1 MIDAEILEHVV
12 ELRPVRPTVRVEES
26 FTGPGHARMLHNHG
40 HGGSGITLGWSCA
53 EDVLAMA
60 GSPLEAGAHR
70 IRYSRNLPWTSGVPL
85 ARHHQWRRAQRSG
98 CPRKGHAMKSWFKW
112 IAVAVTVAAIAVV
125 APTAA
130 QAAPYCGITWGSL
143 DKSAGS
149 LSPDP
154 LVNVRAGQHNCFDR
168 LVLDLDGAPAG
179 YTVSYVPA
187 IGTENGELLPLRGG
201 AFLLISLQA
210 PTYDAAGS
218 PTYSPANPAELASV
232 NGWRT
237 FRQVSLGD
245 SFEGYTTIGLG
256 VRARLPFRV
265 FTLDGPGDNSRLVID
280 VAHKW

>member
-1 MIDAEILEHVV
+1 M
-12 ELRPVRPTVRVEES
+12 
-26 FTGPGHARMLHNHG
+26 
-40 HGGSGITLGWSCA
+40 
-53 EDVLAMA
+53 
-60 GSPLEAGAHR
+60 
-70 IRYSRNLPWTSGVPL
+70 
-85 ARHHQWRRAQRSG
+85 
-98 CPRKGHAMKSWFKW
+98 
-112 IAVAVTVAAIAVV
+112 
-125 APTAA
+125 
-130 QAAPYCGITWGSL
+130 
-143 DKSAGS
+143 
-149 LSPDP
+149 
-154 LVNVRAGQHNCFDR
+154 
-168 LVLDLDGAPAG
+168 DLDGAPAG

-210 PTYDAAGS
+210 PTYDAAGR